1 MTIKMPKMIGT
12 MRLVFLRQLIR
23 LPVRLLKS
31 PRGEKERR
39 AKLARLVPDNDVDY
53 AHDRAEKRAYLNRAR
68 AFADPLDPK
77 FNTLKASILH
87 EFLVLDQAEGTPNPD
102 TFLAFIR
109 LPRPSPLARTSW
121 LDQAPLESRVAPDS
135 EDYLDCHLP
144 PVPADDRLVREYLE
158 HFLATVASSAPFVG
172 LFGTV
177 WGIYHALIAIGMSG
191 QGTLDKVAGPVG
203 EALIMTGIGLA
214 VAIPAA
220 VAYNHFARAN
230 RSTLSQLNSFAYD
243 VFAFLSTGVKTSP
256 MLTDARATSE
266 KVIAMA
272 RAQGHGGNET
282 VLPGH
287 PGLAVR

>member
-1 MTIKMPKMIGT
+1 MENPLGLAHFLHNADGVARFVLGLMLLASVGT
-12 MRLVFLRQLIR
+12 WYLIVTKGLQGFRMQRKSTAFLTAFWEAPNLEEVAARIRENGTTEPFSHLVHHGFTAIEQQNRCANGCGCNGLINAGA
-23 LPVRLLKS
+23 PEELLT
-31 PRGEKERR
+31 R
-39 AKLARLVPDNDVDY
+39 AL
-53 AHDRAEKRAYLNRAR
+53 KRAI
-68 AFADPLDPK
+68 DED
-77 FNTLKASILH
+77 KANL
-87 EFLVLDQAEGTPNPD
+87 EFGQT
-102 TFLAFIR
+102 
-109 LPRPSPLARTSW
+109 
-121 LDQAPLESRVAPDS
+121 
-135 EDYLDCHLP
+135 
-144 PVPADDRLVREYLE
+144 
-158 HFLATVASSAPFVG
+158 FLATVASAAPFVG

-230 RSTLSQLNSFAYD
+230 RNTLSQLNSFAYD

-272 RAQGHGGNET
+272 RAQEATGGGER
-282 VLPGH
+282 LPAH
-287 PGLAVR
+287 PGLALR

>member
-1 MTIKMPKMIGT
+1 MENPLGFAHFLANTDVVARTVLCLMLIASIVTWYLIATKGLRGLRMHRRSTDFLAAFWEAPNLEAVAARIRENGT
-12 MRLVFLRQLIR
+12 TEPFSHLVHHGFTAIEQHNRTKSGCECNTAGLIAAGN
-23 LPVRLLKS
+23 PEDLLT
-31 PRGEKERR
+31 R
-39 AKLARLVPDNDVDY
+39 AL
-53 AHDRAEKRAYLNRAR
+53 KRAI
-68 AFADPLDPK
+68 DED
-77 FNTLKASILH
+77 KAQL
-87 EFLVLDQAEGTPNPD
+87 EFGQT
-102 TFLAFIR
+102 
-109 LPRPSPLARTSW
+109 
-121 LDQAPLESRVAPDS
+121 
-135 EDYLDCHLP
+135 
-144 PVPADDRLVREYLE
+144 
-158 HFLATVASSAPFVG
+158 FLATVASSAPFVG

-220 VAYNHFARAN
+220 VAYNHFARQN

-243 VFAFLSTGVKTSP
+243 VFAFLATGVKTSP

-272 RAQGHGGNET
+272 RAQGAGTTDDH
-282 VLPGH
+282 LPGH